1 MRQARVF
8 ETKQLATQ
16 AELDKRTDL
25 IEQEKIE
32 VLRMEEEATL
42 LLTAVEQVLA
52 GGGGGSSSSTGSLT
66 PKRRKQG
73 GKEGAA

>member
-16 AELDKRTDL
+16 AELDKRTNL
-25 IEQEKIE
+25 IDAEKMEI
-32 VLRMEEEATL
+32 LRAEEEAKRLVAT
-42 LLTAVEQVLA
+42 VEQVLA
-52 GGGGGSSSSTGSLT
+52 GGGGGSSSSTGGLT